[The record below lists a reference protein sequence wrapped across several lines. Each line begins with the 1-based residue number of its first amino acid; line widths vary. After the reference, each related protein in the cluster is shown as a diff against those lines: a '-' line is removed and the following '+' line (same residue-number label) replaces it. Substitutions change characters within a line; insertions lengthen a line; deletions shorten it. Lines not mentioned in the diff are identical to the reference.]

1 MTTAQLDAAPRG
13 EVEYVFPLPH
23 APRAV
28 SAVRRRV
35 EAVLT
40 HWNLSADTADDV
52 LLVTS
57 ELLTNALVHALPP
70 ATLRL
75 SRVLVDGHSAVRVD
89 VTDTG
94 PVRPPGLSDGTIDPD
109 EHGRGIDIVT
119 TLSVQCGVRTY
130 CGGISRWAD
139 VLVG

>member
-1 MTTAQLDAAPRG
+1 MITAQLHAAPRVD
-13 EVEYVFPLPH
+13 VEHVFPLPH

-28 SAVRRRV
+28 STVRRRV
-35 EAVLT
+35 QAILT
-40 HWNLSADTADDV
+40 RWNLPEDAADDV

-75 SRVLVDGHSAVRVD
+75 SRVLVDGRGAVRVD

-94 PVRPPGLSDGTIDPD
+94 PARTPHEGDPD

-119 TLSVQCGVRTY
+119 TLSARCGVHRHP
-130 CGGISRWAD
+130 GGTSRWAD
-139 VLVG
+139 VLIG

>member
-1 MTTAQLDAAPRG
+1 MTSAQLSAAPRA

-35 EAVLT
+35 QAVLT
-40 HWNLSADTADDV
+40 RWNLPAEAADDV

-57 ELLTNALVHALPP
+57 ELCTNALVHALPP
-70 ATLRL
+70 ATLRV
-75 SRVLVDGHSAVRVD
+75 SRVLVEGRGAVRVD
-89 VTDTG
+89 VTDPG
-94 PVRPPGLSDGTIDPD
+94 PAAPTARALDPD

-119 TLSVQCGVRTY
+119 TISARYGSRSL
-130 CGGISRWAD
+130 CGGTSRCAD
-139 VLVG
+139 VLAS

>member
-1 MTTAQLDAAPRG
+1 MITAQLNAAPCA
-13 EVEYVFPLPH
+13 EVEHVFPLPY

-35 EAVLT
+35 QALLT
-40 HWNLSADTADDV
+40 RWNVSTDAADDV

-57 ELLTNALVHALPP
+57 ELLTNALVHARPP

-75 SRVLVDGHSAVRVD
+75 SRTLVDGHGAVRVD

-94 PVRPPGLSDGTIDPD
+94 PARTSCAVDPD

-119 TLSVQCGVRTY
+119 TLSARCGVHTHP
-130 CGGISRWAD
+130 GGTSRWAD